1 MNRPSLSPTK
11 PPRKAM
17 AERYEGDPAVANG
30 FGRRYLHEWEACTLY
45 EAGYMAPLDSPNVW
59 MLSVG
64 YVPIPPERLGVA
76 RVAVI
81 H

>member
-1 MNRPSLSPTK
+1 
-11 PPRKAM
+11 M

-45 EAGYMAPLDSPNVW
+45 EAGYMAPLDSPNEW
-59 MLSVG
+59 TLSAG
-64 YVPIPPERLGVA
+64 CVPIPPEWLGAA
-76 RVAVI
+76 RVVVI